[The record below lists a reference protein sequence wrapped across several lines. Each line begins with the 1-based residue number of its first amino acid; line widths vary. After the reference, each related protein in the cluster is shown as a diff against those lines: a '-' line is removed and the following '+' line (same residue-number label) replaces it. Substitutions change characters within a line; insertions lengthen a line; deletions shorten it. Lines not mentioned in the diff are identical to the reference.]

1 MTQYLKTAAFAVAAF
16 LAAWQA
22 TSFAL
27 DYRSVLGAVVAAGFG
42 AASPTIKTALVEQP
56 VD

>member
-1 MTQYLKTAAFAVAAF
+1 MTQYVKPAAFAVAAF

-22 TSFAL
+22 TSFAA
-27 DYRSVLGAVVAAGFG
+27 DYRSILGAVVAAVFG
-42 AASPTIKTALVEQP
+42 AASPTTKTALVEQP

>member
-1 MTQYLKTAAFAVAAF
+1 MTQYLKPAAFAVAAF